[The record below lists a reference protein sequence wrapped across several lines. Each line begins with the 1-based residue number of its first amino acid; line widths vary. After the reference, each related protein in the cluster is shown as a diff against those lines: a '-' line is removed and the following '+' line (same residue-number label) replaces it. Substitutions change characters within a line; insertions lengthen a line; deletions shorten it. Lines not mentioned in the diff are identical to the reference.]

1 MNPLRSAGRAA
12 LGWVFVFAGSD
23 VVLHPEKPTNTAGW
37 LFDAARSAA
46 PVPVPP
52 DVHLVR
58 ANAAVQVAAGTA
70 LALGYHPRSAAA
82 VLIGSLLPTTV
93 GGHAFWR
100 HEDPVQRKLQ
110 RLQFT
115 KNTGLLG
122 GLLMTVADRSDTLS
136 RRLREEASS

>member
-1 MNPLRSAGRAA
+1 MRPLRVAGRAA

-23 VVLHPEKPTNTAGW
+23 VLRHPHKPAATAGW
-37 LFDAARSAA
+37 LFEAGRSAA

-58 ANAAVQVAAGTA
+58 ANAAAQVAAGAA
-70 LALGYHPRSAAA
+70 LAAGFRPRSAAA
-82 VLIGSLLPTTV
+82 VLVGSLLPTTI

-100 HEDPVQRKLQ
+100 FDDPLQRKLQ

-115 KNTGLLG
+115 KNLGLLG
-122 GLLMTVADRSDTLS
+122 GLLLAVDARPDSPP
-136 RRLREEASS
+136 RRTRRGARA

>member
-1 MNPLRSAGRAA
+1 MNLLRTAGRAA

-46 PVPVPP
+46 PLPVPP

-70 LALGYHPRSAAA
+70 LATGFHARPAAL
-82 VLIGSLLPTTV
+82 VLMGSLLPTTV

-115 KNTGLLG
+115 KNIGLFG
-122 GLLMTVADRSDTLS
+122 GLLLTVADRSETLS
-136 RRLREEASS
+136 RRLRRGASS